1 MDPKR
6 TLLHLIR
13 TSNPV
18 VVQNALMRASDRE
31 VAMAMRFMESHECQ
45 DVLSKVAKA
54 KARRIEEERLLQ
66 EHLRI
71 RNEQYESAVARLIDL
86 LSGRKSRS
94 VPSYIRPRI
103 ARSR

>member
-13 TSNPV
+13 TSDPV

-31 VAMAMRFMESHECQ
+31 VAMSMRFMEPSECD
-45 DVLSKVAKA
+45 DVLSKVARS

-71 RNEQYESAVARLIDL
+71 RNDQYESAVTRVIDL
-86 LSGRKSRS
+86 LSGRKARS
-94 VPSYIRPRI
+94 VQSYIRPRI